1 MRISSSNVAVLLINK
16 PSYVPAEYGIMPSE
30 LIQAAIRLT
39 CSYLASVRAGISAG
53 TASVRAGISA
63 GTASVRTDVSGLIYS
78 LQLNDRTAD

>member
-1 MRISSSNVAVLLINK
+1 
-16 PSYVPAEYGIMPSE
+16 MPSE

-39 CSYLASVRAGISAG
+39 CSYL
-53 TASVRAGISA
+53 ASVRAGISA